1 MKLRK
6 WLQEHKG
13 LSYAEYN
20 ALPDIKKWE
29 IQSEH
34 HQFCRIEQIHVQ
46 QNWRPMTAEEN
57 RKATELYEQERKR
70 YETSLKIGGIDSTG
84 NYTALHH
91 RWK

>member
-20 ALPDIKKWE
+20 ALPDIERCE

-34 HQFCRIEQIHVQ
+34 QHFCRVEQIRSN

-57 RKATELYEQERKR
+57 RKATELYE
-70 YETSLKIGGIDSTG
+70 
-84 NYTALHH
+84 
-91 RWK
+91 